1 MITCKEALEL
11 LSAQLDGAI
20 TIEEQAVLDAHLAS
34 CPECRRIQNELR
46 LADEALPGLQQEPP
60 AAAARRGHAENP
72 PRDAARKKS
81 ASRYCAL
88 SGVMAAVAALLAV
101 LAGFHLIR
109 LPGFDSGEASVSMGD
124 TLFPRAQSA
133 KEYAEQLARRP
144 AAA

>member
-1 MITCKEALEL
+1 MPRVPQNSKRA
-11 LSAQLDGAI
+11 SAGRRGA
-20 TIEEQAVLDAHLAS
+20 A
-34 CPECRRIQNELR
+34 
-46 LADEALPGLQQEPP
+46 GLQQEPP
-60 AAAARRGHAENP
+60 QLLHDAVMQKIRRET
-72 PRDAARKKS
+72 RQKKERKPLL
-81 ASRYCAL
+81 RFV
-88 SGVMAAVAALLAV
+88 GVMAAVAALLAV